1 MGLQRFS
8 IDDARE
14 PFDVDMASK
23 MRLVEEAG
31 RALIV
36 CRSLVAS
43 GADAPPGGI
52 SVLEALSH
60 ACQEIASA
68 SALVGARSLEQ
79 TARLLASMAAAGTP
93 ALGEACVEGA
103 EAMRRMLALELRNRG
118 HEAWAVALALREC
131 SGWQHAR
138 ESIEGGGSPKP
149 PNVDAFSFD
158 DEPRLPADAA
168 RRSQA
173 RAILFPRRR

>member
-1 MGLQRFS
+1 MALQRFS

-23 MRLVEEAG
+23 IRLVEEAG

-36 CRSLVAS
+36 CRSLAAS
-43 GADAPPGGI
+43 GAGDPPGGI
-52 SVLEALSH
+52 SVLETLSH
-60 ACQEIASA
+60 ACQAIVSA

-79 TARLLASMAAAGTP
+79 TARLLASMAAAATP

-103 EAMRRMLALELRNRG
+103 EAMRRMLAFELRNRG
-118 HEAWAVALALREC
+118 HEAWEVALAL
-131 SGWQHAR
+131 R

-158 DEPRLPADAA
+158 DEPRLPADAGP
-168 RRSQA
+168 RSQP

>member
-1 MGLQRFS
+1 MGLHRFS

-23 MRLVEEAG
+23 IRLVEEAG

-36 CRSLVAS
+36 CRSLVDS
-43 GADAPPGGI
+43 GASHPPGGI
-52 SVLEALSH
+52 SVLEALSG
-60 ACQEIASA
+60 ACQAIACA

-79 TARLLASMAAAGTP
+79 TARLLASLATSGTP
-93 ALGEACVEGA
+93 ALGEACVESA
-103 EAMRRMLALELRNRG
+103 EAMRRMLAFELRNRG
-118 HEAWAVALALREC
+118 HEAWEVALALRERN
-131 SGWQHAR
+131 GWEVR

-158 DEPRLPADAA
+158 DEPRLPADAGP
-168 RRSQA
+168 RSQP
-173 RAILFPRRR
+173 RTILFPRRS

>member
-1 MGLQRFS
+1 MALQRSS

-23 MRLVEEAG
+23 IRFVEEAG

-36 CRSLVAS
+36 SRRLVAS
-43 GADAPPGGI
+43 EAGDPQDDTA
-52 SVLEALSH
+52 VHQALSH
-60 ACQEIASA
+60 ACQAIASA

-79 TARLLASMAAAGTP
+79 TARLLGSMATAGMP

-118 HEAWAVALALREC
+118 HEAWAVALALRERN
-131 SGWQHAR
+131 GWEVH
-138 ESIEGGGSPKP
+138 EPLEGGGSPKP

-168 RRSQA
+168 PRSQP
-173 RAILFPRRR
+173 RAILFPRRG

>member
-1 MGLQRFS
+1 MALQRFS

-23 MRLVEEAG
+23 IRLVEEAG

-36 CRSLVAS
+36 CRSLAAS
-43 GADAPPGGI
+43 GAGDPPGGI
-52 SVLEALSH
+52 PVVETLSH
-60 ACQEIASA
+60 ACQAIASA

-79 TARLLASMAAAGTP
+79 TARLLAGMAAAATP

-103 EAMRRMLALELRNRG
+103 EAMRRMLAFELRNRG
-118 HEAWAVALALREC
+118 HQAWEVALALR
-131 SGWQHAR
+131 Q
-138 ESIEGGGSPKP
+138 SIEGGRSPKP

-158 DEPRLPADAA
+158 DEPRLPADSGP
-168 RRSQA
+168 RSQP

>member
-23 MRLVEEAG
+23 IRLVEEAG

-36 CRSLVAS
+36 CRSLLGTES
-43 GADAPPGGI
+43 GDPPGEI
-52 SVLEALSH
+52 SVHEALSH
-60 ACQEIASA
+60 TCQAIANA

-79 TARLLASMAAAGTP
+79 TARLLASMATAGMP

-103 EAMRRMLALELRNRG
+103 EAMRRMLAFELRNRG
-118 HEAWAVALALREC
+118 HEARDVARALCERNGWDVREP
-131 SGWQHAR
+131 
-138 ESIEGGGSPKP
+138 IEGGGSPKP

-158 DEPRLPADAA
+158 DEPRLTADAA
-168 RRSQA
+168 RPSQP
-173 RAILFPRRR
+173 RTILFPRRR